1 MKKILLKGKKLKQII
16 TAINNNLFSEEL
28 NKSEDIKL
36 VNKDIQYREGI
47 LEALEKN
54 ANIDIL
60 IISEKLP
67 GNIEFENLIEKIK
80 EKNENINIIFI
91 LEKENFKIRSILKK
105 YNINNIF
112 FNNEININNL
122 INIIENKK
130 NNINEIEK
138 NNNKKIKKVII
149 NKLKIKF
156 KNNIKLIKNK
166 FILKNDKKINTNIII
181 TINGENGVGKSIISI
196 FISEYFSNINKKI
209 LLVDYNK
216 NIKCILGIKNKNSNN
231 ICKYNSK
238 INIIEF
244 YDFIKEDLSELKN
257 NYDIIIIDFCNN
269 NNYEEKRKI
278 IKNANFNLII
288 MESNLLGIKITKKII
303 DILKNILN
311 NFNNIYIIQN
321 KINIYSVDNELI
333 KKCFPEINILGKI
346 KYRSIYNEFIN
357 KNFNYNFISKKVKF
371 YKVKNEYK
379 KIIKK
384 II

>member
-112 FNNEININNL
+112 FR
-122 INIIENKK
+122 
-130 NNINEIEK
+130 
-138 NNNKKIKKVII
+138 
-149 NKLKIKF
+149 
-156 KNNIKLIKNK
+156 
-166 FILKNDKKINTNIII
+166 
-181 TINGENGVGKSIISI
+181 ISI

-321 KINIYSVDNELI
+321 KINIYSIDNELI

-357 KNFNYNFISKKVKF
+357 KNFNYNFISKKIKL
-371 YKVKNEYK
+371 YKIKNEYK

>member
-28 NKSEDIKL
+28 NKSENIKL

-54 ANIDIL
+54 INIDIL

-91 LEKENFKIRSILKK
+91 LEKENLKIRSILKK

-130 NNINEIEK
+130 NNNNEIQK
-138 NNNKKIKKVII
+138 NNNKRFKEIII
-149 NKLKIKF
+149 NKLKIKL
-156 KNNIKLIKNK
+156 KNKIKLIKNK
-166 FILKNDKKINTNIII
+166 FIFKNNKKINTNIII
-181 TINGENGVGKSIISI
+181 TINGKNGVGKSIISI

-216 NIKCILGIKNKNSNN
+216 NIKCILGIKNKNANN

-244 YDFIKEDLSELKN
+244 NDFIKKDLNELKN

-269 NNYEEKRKI
+269 NYDEKREI
-278 IKNANFNLII
+278 IKNSNFNLII

-303 DILKNILN
+303 DKLKNILN

-321 KINIYSVDNELI
+321 KINIYSIDNELI

-346 KYRSIYNEFIN
+346 KYRNIYNEFIN
-357 KNFNYNFISKKVKF
+357 KNFNYNFISKKIKF
-371 YKVKNEYK
+371 YKIKNEYK
-379 KIIKK
+379 KIINK

>member
-138 NNNKKIKKVII
+138 K
-149 NKLKIKF
+149 
-156 KNNIKLIKNK
+156 
-166 FILKNDKKINTNIII
+166 
-181 TINGENGVGKSIISI
+181 
-196 FISEYFSNINKKI
+196 
-209 LLVDYNK
+209 
-216 NIKCILGIKNKNSNN
+216 
-231 ICKYNSK
+231 
-238 INIIEF
+238 
-244 YDFIKEDLSELKN
+244 
-257 NYDIIIIDFCNN
+257 
-269 NNYEEKRKI
+269 
-278 IKNANFNLII
+278 
-288 MESNLLGIKITKKII
+288 
-303 DILKNILN
+303 
-311 NFNNIYIIQN
+311 
-321 KINIYSVDNELI
+321 
-333 KKCFPEINILGKI
+333 
-346 KYRSIYNEFIN
+346 
-357 KNFNYNFISKKVKF
+357 
-371 YKVKNEYK
+371 
-379 KIIKK
+379 
-384 II
+384 